1 VNRNIYGN
9 TVLTIL
15 LLAII
20 IFGWAMVKSTD
31 LKRLREERI
40 SKQLQKIEDRLSS
53 LEDNIR
59 KQPVQYQPYSKKGIQ
74 TPAAGK
80 KDIANFAFF
89 DHSADFGGRRITAT
103 TSETKNMNYLVNNES
118 LVASLWSYCNDSLAE
133 RNYKNPALFQPKM
146 AESWKLSDDKLT
158 YTIKL
163 KKGILWHD
171 FKDPVTG
178 KEWKNIEVTA
188 NDFKFYLDVVKN
200 KDTDCAPIRTYLIDL
215 DRIEVINKYEFKVIW
230 KKKYFLSESITLGMS
245 PLPEHLYHAYEGKFD
260 GKKFNDDHKR
270 NRIIVGCGP
279 YRFAGW
285 KKGQRIK
292 LTQFDNYYG
301 KQYGVAPPISDIVFE
316 VIKHKNTQL
325 QALLSEDIDEMDL
338 TPDQWIKRTDIP
350 AFQKDGYIKKLKYPA
365 RMYRYIGYN
374 LKNTLFQD
382 KRVRQALTHL
392 VDRKRIVKEV
402 YHDLARVITGN
413 FFVGTPYNDKSIKPY
428 SFSLKKALTLL
439 NEAGWKDTND
449 DGILDKGGKNFE
461 FTLLSSSGNP
471 NYDKIL
477 PMIKEDMAKAG
488 IVMSIKKVEWSVFVQ
503 AIGAKKFEAC
513 ICGWGMGFESD
524 PYQLWHSSQADV
536 PESSN
541 HVGFKNKEI
550 DKIIGEIRTCFDLK
564 KRIKLCHQFH
574 KIIHEEQPYTF
585 LFSRDALLAL
595 NGRYKNV
602 HLFPSGLATS
612 IIWTPK
618 KNQKTIIP

>member
-1 VNRNIYGN
+1 MNKNIYGN

-15 LLAII
+15 LFAILIFGLAI
-20 IFGWAMVKSTD
+20 VKSTD

-40 SKQLQKIEDRLSS
+40 SKQLQKIEERLNS
-53 LEDNIR
+53 LAGNLR
-59 KQPVQYQPYSKKGIQ
+59 NRRLNVPS
-74 TPAAGK
+74 PADQKESLSEENG
-80 KDIANFAFF
+80 KDIANYAFF
-89 DHSADFGGRRITAT
+89 DQNAEFGGRRISATA
-103 TSETKNMNYLVNNES
+103 SETKNMNYLVNNES

-133 RNYKNPALFQPKM
+133 RNYKNPALFQPM
-146 AESWKLSDDKLT
+146 LAESWSLSDDKLT

-171 FKDPVTG
+171 FVDPVTG
-178 KEWKNIEVTA
+178 KEWKNVEVTA
-188 NDFKFYLDVVKN
+188 NDFKFYIDVVKN
-200 KDTDCAPIRTYLIDL
+200 KDTDCAPIRTYLVDL
-215 DRIEVINKYEFKVIW
+215 DKIEVINKYEFKVIW

-245 PLPEHLYHAYEGKFD
+245 PLPEHLYHAYKEPFD

-279 YRFAGW
+279 YQFAGW

-292 LTQFDNYYG
+292 LKRFEGYYG
-301 KQYGVAPPISDIVFE
+301 KRYGVAPPVSNIVLE
-316 VIKHKNTQL
+316 VIKHKNTQF

-338 TPDQWIKRTDIP
+338 TPDQWVKRTDIP
-350 AFQKDGYIKKLKYPA
+350 AFGKNGYIKKLKYPA

-374 LKNTLFQD
+374 LKNPLFQD

-392 VDRKRIVKEV
+392 VDRNRIVKEV

-413 FFVGTPYNDKSIKPY
+413 FFIGTPYNDKSIKPY
-428 SFSLKKALTLL
+428 SFSLKKALSLL
-439 NEAGWKDTND
+439 TETGWKDTND
-449 DGILDKGGKNFE
+449 DGILDKGGKDFE
-461 FTLLSSSGNP
+461 FTMLSSSGNP

-488 IVMSIKKVEWSVFVQ
+488 IVMNIKKVEWSVFVQ

-524 PYQLWHSSQADV
+524 PYQLWHSSQADI

-541 HVGFKNKEI
+541 HVGFKNKEA
-550 DKIIGEIRTCFDLK
+550 DRIIGQIRTCFNLK
-564 KRIKLCHQFH
+564 KRIELCHQFH

-585 LFSRDALLAL
+585 LFSRDALIAI
-595 NGRYKNV
+595 NGRYKNLR
-602 HLFPSGLATS
+602 LFPSGLATN

-618 KNQKTIIP
+618 NKQKRIIP